1 MNSIN
6 NNQNCLEIDE
16 EIEKMDLTEIK
27 WIVWWITT
35 YKDAFIEKNKL
46 HNSKRTYVKLLDRL
60 TKIKTKI
67 NNQDP
72 VKYLIYLYY
81 IKKYSV
87 EDIAN
92 HLSKNFKINWPKRSL
107 WAEMRDFFRWKKRN
121 IKEHSGT
128 KVRREKI
135 SKSQDYKK
143 EETNRKVYLIL
154 DLLGNDNNKELNETE
169 KEEFNQLTNQKDKT
183 EYLLTKFWF
192 IGNWSFNECILEIV
206 DCFWSLA
213 TSKAVEIILDYISEN
228 FWLLPVKFWK
238 PRITDIKKSSKK
250 D

>member
-1 MNSIN
+1 MNSKN
-6 NNQNCLEIDE
+6 NNQNCLEINE
-16 EIEKMDLTEIK
+16 EIEKMDLTKIE

-35 YKDAFIEKNKL
+35 YKDAFVEKNKL

-60 TKIKTKI
+60 TKLKLRI

-72 VKYLIYLYY
+72 VKYLIYLYF
-81 IKKYSV
+81 KKEYSV
-87 EDIAN
+87 KDIIQ
-92 HLSKNFKINWPKRSL
+92 HISKDFKIYWPLSSL
-107 WAEMRDFFRWKKRN
+107 EVEMKDFFLWEKRN

-128 KVRREKI
+128 KIRREKV

-143 EETNRKVYLIL
+143 EETKRKVSLIL
-154 DLLGNDNNKELNETE
+154 DLLGNSNYKELNEIE
-169 KEEFNQLTNQKDKT
+169 KEEYNKLRNQTDKT

-206 DCFWSLA
+206 DSFWALA
-213 TSKAVEIILDYISEN
+213 TSKAVEIILDDISQN
-228 FWLLPVKFWK
+228 FWLNKIKFWK
-238 PRITDIKKSSKK
+238 PRITEIKKSFKK